1 MSTASLTKSAARRL
15 AGREAPELITVPAQL
30 LFREVNEQIRLRA
43 NPGRDE
49 AEFVCEC
56 DERTCSRHLRL
67 PIEAYDALRQF
78 PTRFVVSPEHIA
90 LSDERVVEEYDTYAI
105 VEKTG
110 PTAGIAIRLDPRRF
124 HEASLWAA

>member
-15 AGREAPELITVPAQL
+15 AGRDAPEPITVPAQL

-43 NPGRDE
+43 SPLHDE
-49 AEFVCEC
+49 IEFVCEC
-56 DERTCSRHLRL
+56 DERACSKHLRL
-67 PIEAYDALRQF
+67 PVEAYDGLRQF
-78 PTRFVVSPEHIA
+78 PTRFVVSPAHIA
-90 LSDERVVEEYDTYAI
+90 LKDERVVEEHDTYAI

-124 HEASLWAA
+124 HEPSLWAA